1 MNGPYYV
8 YSIEDWRALQE
19 AKKAEEDALDEWQ
32 EGHDFQ
38 WREEE

>member
-1 MNGPYYV
+1 MNDPYYV
-8 YSIEDWRALQE
+8 YSIEDAKALQE

-32 EGHDFQ
+32 AGHDFQ